1 MWKVDF
7 TNIGIKKTIEKLLKE
22 GENWKLIHNN
32 EEWSCL

>member
-7 TNIGIKKTIEKLLKE
+7 TTTCIKKTIDNLLKE

-32 EEWSCL
+32 GE